1 MAKIVCQNT
10 FRFQFTYFKGSQTK
24 GFLHY
29 LQMAIYNPFSYY
41 MYQFMYWYLYYK
53 NTDWII
59 YYRVQLIDETVIVA
73 CSVEKFLTVPIT

>member
-1 MAKIVCQNT
+1 
-10 FRFQFTYFKGSQTK
+10 
-24 GFLHY
+24 
-29 LQMAIYNPFSYY
+29 
-41 MYQFMYWYLYYK
+41 MYRFMYWYLCYK